1 MAGKKTDITDKQLR
15 SFGLTVGGAFIVLGG
30 LLLWWGHSNAAEI
43 LGTLGVLLSSLGPLW
58 PKILYYPYRGWMC
71 FAFALAWF
79 NTRLILSLVFYLL
92 ITPVGLLLRLL
103 GKRPLDL
110 RWEPDRESYW
120 IRREKAPF
128 DPKRYEKHF

>member
-1 MAGKKTDITDKQLR
+1 MR

-30 LLLWWGHSNAAEI
+30 LLLWWGHPDTALI
-43 LGTLGVLLSSLGPLW
+43 LDSLGGLLVALGFLW
-58 PKILYYPYRGWMC
+58 PRGLSPIYRGWMR
-71 FAFALAWF
+71 FAFILAWF

-92 ITPVGLLLRLL
+92 ITPVGFLLRLL

-110 RWEPDRESYW
+110 GWEPDRESYW
-120 IRREKAPF
+120 IRRVKTPF